1 MSELIQLF
9 TENQRASMFAGGL
22 GLSLALIVW
31 AILTQLE
38 ERDSVRK
45 TLRQLDDYEVENVRD
60 QELLIP
66 LKDRL
71 VGPVVDM
78 LSRFG
83 GRLNPPDYV
92 ESVRRKHTQAGIS
105 SPDAVE
111 RFLALRLLG
120 FVFIPVFLVVMLVFN
135 PLHVSG
141 FVKWGLIGL
150 GVFVGATGPASTLKK
165 KIDERQTAIQRAL
178 PDILDLLV
186 ISVEAGLGFEQA
198 LDRVIASVPGE
209 LSDEFARVLG
219 ETRAGANRADA
230 LRSMDAR
237 CDTAE
242 VRSFVLAMIQADTF
256 GVSIGRVL
264 RSQADEMRIKR
275 RQRAQESAQ
284 KAPVK
289 MMLPMVF
296 CIFPAL
302 FVVVLGPAMI
312 NIVKNFG

>member
-1 MSELIQLF
+1 MSDLIKLF
-9 TENQRASMFAGGL
+9 TDNQTATLFAAGIGV
-22 GLSLALIVW
+22 SLALIVW
-31 AILTQLE
+31 AVLSQLD
-38 ERDSVRK
+38 ERESVRE

-60 QELLIP
+60 QELLAP
-66 LKDRL
+66 LKERL
-71 VGPVVDM
+71 FAPFVGI

-83 GRLNPPDYV
+83 GRLNPPEYV
-92 ESVRRKHTQAGIS
+92 ESVRKKHIQAGIS

-111 RFLALRLLG
+111 RFLALRIIG
-120 FVFIPVFLVVMLVFN
+120 FVFIPIFLVVMFVFN
-135 PLHVSG
+135 PLGVGG

-150 GVFVGATGPASTLKK
+150 GVFIGATGPASTLNK
-165 KIDERQTAIQRAL
+165 KIKTRQTAIQRAL

-237 CDTAE
+237 CDTPE
-242 VRSFVLAMIQADTF
+242 VRSFVLSMIQADTF

-296 CIFPAL
+296 CIFPSL

-312 NIVKNFG
+312 NIIENF